1 MACYLSKMAKKDNP
15 LHVLVENPRDVRRHL
30 LLGGVDAIKVL
41 ENYENFKK
49 LKNFKKKKFQEL
61 VDKFKVI
68 NQEIDTLVNRLPQI
82 TEKKIE
88 KHVSKIEN
96 KEELTVEKKDQ
107 KLKKGNDYNRDLR
120 VLQDKLSRLNF

>member
-1 MACYLSKMAKKDNP
+1 MAKKDNP

-88 KHVSKIEN
+88 THISKIEN
-96 KEELTVEKKDQ
+96 KEELTTEKKDQ
-107 KLKKGNDYNRDLR
+107 KLRKGNDLSRELR